1 MGTFKYRVPLFL
13 LSDPTCPD
21 LSSMSTAT
29 ISHTTLATTLKYA
42 QRNWGLL
49 TWTILGFIYHDR
61 ALFDKKRPDIYQ
73 DPGWP
78 ILGNIPDILA
88 WVPYFHEFGHD
99 VFTRM
104 DELTV

>member
-1 MGTFKYRVPLFL
+1 
-13 LSDPTCPD
+13 
-21 LSSMSTAT
+21 MSTAT

-49 TWTILGFIYHDR
+49 TWTILGLIYHDR